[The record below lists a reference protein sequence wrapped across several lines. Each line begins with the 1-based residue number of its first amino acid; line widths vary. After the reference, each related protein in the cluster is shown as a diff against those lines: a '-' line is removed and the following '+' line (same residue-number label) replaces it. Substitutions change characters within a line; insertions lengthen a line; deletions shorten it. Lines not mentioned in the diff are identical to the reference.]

1 MTIIHGENTIK
12 SRQALLDLIERFKSQ
27 GYEIVSLSAK
37 NLSTAQLEQALG
49 GESLFGH
56 SKVVIVE
63 ELHSQQESAKRKQLV
78 SLLAATSA
86 EVILWEKRL
95 LTATMLKKF
104 PKATV
109 DTYKAS
115 SILFSWLDSLGKKG
129 NPASQIK
136 QLQEICNQESAQFCL
151 SMIIRQIRLLIASKD
166 DGQLKAAPFVV
177 VKLKQQAQKFT
188 IDQLVALHS
197 KLVGIEFAQKRS
209 LSKLTLEQQLQLF
222 VLGM

>member
-12 SRQALLDLIERFKSQ
+12 SRQALLDLIEKYKSR
-27 GYEIVSLSAK
+27 GFETLTLSAK

-49 GESLFGH
+49 GDSLFGS

-63 ELHSQQESAKRKQLV
+63 ELHSQQESAKRKQLIT
-78 SLLAATSA
+78 LLAASTA

-129 NPASQIK
+129 NPAGQIK
-136 QLQEICNQESAQFCL
+136 QLQEICKQESAQFCL
-151 SMIIRQIRLLIASKD
+151 SMITRQIRLLIASKD

-177 VKLKQQAQKFT
+177 VKLKSQAHQFT
-188 IDQLVALHS
+188 IDQLVALHN
-197 KLVGIEFAQKRS
+197 KLLQIEFAQKRS
-209 LSKLTLEQQLQLF
+209 LSKLSLEQQLQLF

>member
-12 SRQALLDLIERFKSQ
+12 SRQALLDLIEKYKSR
-27 GYEIVSLSAK
+27 GFETLILSAK
-37 NLSTAQLEQALG
+37 NLATAQLEQALG
-49 GESLFGH
+49 GDSLFGS

-63 ELHSQQESAKRKQLV
+63 ELHSQQESAKRKQLIT
-78 SLLAATSA
+78 LLSATTS

-104 PKATV
+104 PKASV

-129 NPASQIK
+129 NPAGQIK
-136 QLQEICNQESAQFCL
+136 QLQDICKQESAQFCL
-151 SMIIRQIRLLIASKD
+151 SMITRQIRLLIASKN

-177 VKLKQQAQKFT
+177 VKLKSQAQQFT
-188 IDQLVALHS
+188 IDQLVALHT
-197 KLVGIEFAQKRS
+197 KLLQIEFAQKRS
-209 LSKLTLEQQLQLF
+209 LSKLSLEQQLQLF